1 MQQNSLG
8 YVLHQLMFIIDQQS
22 NEALRRELGLGF
34 SQYKIL
40 MAARHSVGLRQN
52 DIARHLGQ
60 TEASV
65 SRQIKLM
72 KADGLLSVQV
82 DPENRRARSIVLT
95 DKGAVLS
102 KRCVEVLE
110 SAHATVFGS
119 LSFSE
124 QKLMRELLERLTN
137 KACSKKE

>member
-8 YVLHQLMFIIDQQS
+8 YVLHQLVFIIDQQS

-40 MAARHSVGLRQN
+40 MAARHSLGLKQN
-52 DIARHLGQ
+52 DIAKHLGQ

-72 KADGLLSVQV
+72 KTDGLLSVQV
-82 DPENRRARSIVLT
+82 EPENRRARSIVLT

-102 KRCVEVLE
+102 KRCMEVLE
-110 SAHATVFGS
+110 STHATVFGS
-119 LSFSE
+119 LSFAE

-137 KACSKKE
+137 KACIKKD

>member
-8 YVLHQLMFIIDQQS
+8 YTLHQLVFIIDHQS
-22 NEALRRELGLGF
+22 DDVLRRELGLGF
-34 SQYKIL
+34 SQFKIL
-40 MAARHSVGLRQN
+40 MAAKHSVGLKQN

-95 DKGAVLS
+95 DRGADLG
-102 KRCVEVLE
+102 KRCAEVLE
-110 SAHATVFGS
+110 HTHASVFGS
-119 LSFSE
+119 LGFAE
-124 QKLMRELLERLTN
+124 QKLMRELLERLIT
-137 KACSKKE
+137 KATAKR